1 MFPRD
6 RGDKAMSKST
16 WWKLTAPMLAAAV
29 AWPVAADAAGSS
41 MRTGGV
47 TTQPIGHH
55 ELCKRLPDECRQ
67 KTSKKQPVV
76 LTRKLW
82 ARMIEINNAFN
93 AAVAPRTDQEMWGRP
108 EYWSYPSYQG
118 DCEDYVLAKRRALM
132 DEGVPAGSLLITVV
146 RQPNGDG
153 HAVLTVRTD
162 LGDFILDNLEPRIL
176 SWHDTEYRY
185 LKRQSANN
193 SGTWVKIRDG
203 RAVVVGSVSN

>member
-1 MFPRD
+1 
-6 RGDKAMSKST
+6 MSKYWRIFLSGAAFT
-16 WWKLTAPMLAAAV
+16 AAV
-29 AWPVAADAAGSS
+29 FIFPTVSS
-41 MRTGGV
+41 ASGEAMRIGAI

-55 ELCKRLPDECRQ
+55 QLCQRLPNECKQ
-67 KTSKKQPVV
+67 KTAERSPVT
-76 LTRKLW
+76 LSRELW

-93 AAVAPRTDQEMWGRP
+93 RSVAPRTDQEMWGRP

-132 DEGVPAGSLLITVV
+132 EQGVPAGSLLITVV

-162 LGDFILDNLEPRIL
+162 LGDFIMDNLEPRIL
-176 SWHDTEYRY
+176 SWRDTEYRY
-185 LKRQSANN
+185 LKRQSARN

-203 RAVVVGSVSN
+203 RSVIVGSVKN